1 MKTRS
6 LTIRLPEAL
15 YLEAEAR
22 AGAGTKTEAV
32 VAALSQAWG
41 LDVEKVEAPSMSF
54 AELVEEVGRLRDAVK
69 ELQSVKGNSQKKA
82 EKESEENQN
91 LLLFSE
97 VTFELNS
104 PGVELTQNNDMPEGS
119 QLMKGA
125 ELKKVLEIEAP
136 ETDWKKSLKTY
147 TKNKRGREKNIVGK
161 CLFRHWK
168 NPEKKPGEEHQFWV
182 KYPI

>member
-32 VAALSQAWG
+32 IAALGQAWG
-41 LDVEKVEAPSMSF
+41 LEVEKIEAPSMSF
-54 AELVEEVGRLRDAVK
+54 AELVEEVGRLRSAVK
-69 ELQSVKGNSQKKA
+69 ELQSAKGNSQKKV
-82 EKESEENQN
+82 EKESPENQN
-91 LLLFSE
+91 LSLFSE
-97 VTFELNS
+97 ITLELDDN
-104 PGVELTQNNDMPEGS
+104 EMPEGS
-119 QLMKGA
+119 HLMRMA
-125 ELKKVLEIEAP
+125 ELRKVLEIEAP

-147 TKNKRGREKNIVGK
+147 TKNKRGREKNIIGK
-161 CLFRHWK
+161 CLFKHWK